1 MADRPIIFSGPMV
14 RALLDGRKSQTRRV
28 LKLEKYAETLAG
40 YSSTGRLVN
49 YYGDHRVGLEF
60 VCDTHG
66 LWNPD
71 TNPDGSSGW
80 CVPISYSVRDR
91 LWVREAW
98 RIPYMDNIYSPS
110 DIAAHAIEAGYS
122 SPWSAIEYMAD
133 GERVN
138 WKPVF
143 GDPGRIRTGMHM
155 PRWASRLT
163 LIVTDVR
170 VQRLQDIS
178 EQDALAEGVRRI
190 GAEYISRGSKAWDD
204 GPNFYAADVEFGSL
218 NAPTAAGAYQ
228 MLWDCLNA
236 DRGYGW
242 DTNPW
247 VVALTFDV
255 VKANIDALDLA
266 EEREG

>member
-1 MADRPIIFSGPMV
+1 VADRPIIFSGPMV
-14 RALLDGRKSQTRRV
+14 RALLDGRKTMTRRV
-28 LKLEKYAETLAG
+28 LKPQPPADLGLVGIYAPKLTAVFG
-40 YSSTGRLVN
+40 YVT
-49 YYGDHRVGLEF
+49 
-60 VCDTHG
+60 
-66 LWNPD
+66 PD
-71 TNPDGSSGW
+71 ADCKVALRYMPG
-80 CVPISYSVRDR
+80 DR

-143 GDPGRIRTGMHM
+143 GDPGRVRAGMHM

-163 LIVTDVR
+163 LIVKGVR
-170 VQRLQDIS
+170 VQRVQDIS
-178 EQDALAEGVRRI
+178 EQDAIAEGCPGRL
-190 GAEYISRGSKAWDD
+190 
-204 GPNFYAADVEFGSL
+204 GPNPDFPDEWDPSPVEEYSGLWDEL
-218 NAPTAAGAYQ
+218 NARRPGCS
-228 MLWDCLNA
+228 WSD
-236 DRGYGW
+236 
-242 DTNPW
+242 NPW